1 MRSILRF
8 VRLGVLGLVLASPP
22 AWAQDDLVR
31 VKDLVRVDGMRDNAL
46 AGYGLVVGLAGTG
59 DSARSRATTQSV
71 ANALVKFGTSVPALE
86 LNTRNV
92 AAVFVTATLPP
103 FANIGDKLDITVSS
117 IGDARSL
124 AGGTLLMTPLE
135 GPNGKVFALGQGSLS
150 VGGYR
155 YDAFGNVVQKNH
167 PNVARVAQGATV
179 EANALNSVVT
189 PGGALHLL
197 LHAPDFTTAS
207 RIAEALAGE
216 FGEHR
221 LGSLISAEGPDRIVF
236 RLSEAERLDF
246 VAVVRRIEEVTVEPD
261 RVARVV
267 VNERTGTVVAGGDI
281 RIDAVTVAQGDLKI
295 RIETD
300 YLVSQPTL
308 VARPGNSIGT
318 TVVPE
323 TRIRAIEATP
333 GVISLPQGAPVADLV
348 QALGKVKATP
358 RDIITVL
365 QAIHRA
371 GALHAELVVQ

>member
-1 MRSILRF
+1 MRSIP
-8 VRLGVLGLVLASPP
+8 RLARLAALGLVLALP
-22 AWAQDDLVR
+22 AAWPQEELVR

-103 FANIGDKLDITVSS
+103 FANIGDKLDVTVSS
-117 IGDARSL
+117 LGDARSL
-124 AGGTLLMTPLE
+124 SGGTLLMTPLE
-135 GPNGKVFALGQGSLS
+135 GPNGKVFALAQGALS

-155 YDAFGNVVQKNH
+155 YDAFGNLVQKNH
-167 PNVARVAQGATV
+167 PNVARVPQGATV
-179 EANALNSVVT
+179 ESNALSSVVT
-189 PGGALHLL
+189 PGGSLHLL

-207 RIAEALAGE
+207 RIAEALASE
-216 FGEHR
+216 FGEQR
-221 LGSLISAEGPDRIVF
+221 LGTMISAEGPDRIVF

-246 VAVVRRIEEVTVEPD
+246 VGVVRRIEEVLVAPD

-267 VNERTGTVVAGGDI
+267 VNERTGTVVTGGDI
-281 RIDAVTVAQGDLKI
+281 RIDAVTVAQGDLKV

-308 VARPGNSIGT
+308 VSRPGSSIGT
-318 TVVPE
+318 AVVPE
-323 TRIRAIEATP
+323 TRIRATEASP
-333 GVISLPQGAPVADLV
+333 GVVSLPQGAPVADLV
-348 QALGKVKATP
+348 QALAKVKATP